1 MNGLLCFGVLTIVI
15 VSCHGWKNGEP
26 SYSDGYR
33 YGYPSRRN
41 SWCGKQGNR
50 CFQSSQCCMGFYCA
64 SLESAEGKGLWGAC
78 TPTCESDVDCAD
90 GEECT
95 LGAVGKASVRMC
107 TDKKQTRKAGLGELC
122 EDSSDCDISQGLCC
136 QTVTFHRRRPK
147 RVCDDISGFA
157 KCIKPTKYTKMN
169 RL

>member
-64 SLESAEGKGLWGAC
+64 SLESAEGYKSSL
-78 TPTCESDVDCAD
+78 
-90 GEECT
+90 GECSPAER
-95 LGAVGKASVRMC
+95 LKSASGRS
-107 TDKKQTRKAGLGELC
+107 LGELC